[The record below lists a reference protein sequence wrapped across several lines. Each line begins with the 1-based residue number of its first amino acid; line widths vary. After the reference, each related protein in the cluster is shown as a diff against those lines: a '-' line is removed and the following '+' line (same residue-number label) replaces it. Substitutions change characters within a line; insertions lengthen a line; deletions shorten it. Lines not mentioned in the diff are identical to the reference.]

1 MKKVVRLNERQLTS
15 LIKKVIM
22 ENPARGFLN
31 NNQQYCDPED
41 KKPSSGRPLCTEVS
55 ITSGN
60 LLAMGDM
67 AFIQYTGE
75 GNCPKLCKVANNTAI
90 TLA

>member
-15 LIKKVIM
+15 LIKKVIV
-22 ENPARGFLN
+22 ENTPPRPQMCVA
-31 NNQQYCDPED
+31 E
-41 KKPSSGRPLCTEVS
+41 KPDSGRPLCAEVS

-67 AFIQYTGE
+67 AFIQYKDSA
-75 GNCPKLCKVANNTAI
+75 NCPKLCKVANNTAI